1 MDRRAAIGAE
11 ARQDV
16 NTHSDRRQLV
26 TRYRAI
32 LVRCTISARLRVDPM
47 KQLVQSVRRGD
58 LRLLDVPAPQIGP
71 TEVLVATGCSLV
83 SAGTERVVRKLASA
97 NLVEKAR
104 ARPDLVRQVLRKAR
118 SDGVLPTVR
127 AVRTRLDGEMPLGYS
142 AAGTVLEVGE
152 AVVGIRP
159 GDRVATGGAGHA
171 EVQAVAGLL
180 ATRLPEGVSDADAAF
195 ATIGA
200 IALHG
205 FRLAE
210 AGPGSRIAV
219 IGLGLVGQLTGR
231 LARAARC
238 EVVGIDVN
246 PWAVERAKG
255 ASVDLALVEEG
266 DDTTAAVT
274 GWSRGLGVDAVLV
287 TAATSSSDPI
297 RRAPDLAR
305 DRATLVLVG
314 DVGLELDRRPLY
326 EKELSLRVARSYG
339 PGRHER
345 SYEEWGIDYPA
356 GHIRWTEGRNQ
367 EAFIGLLARERIVV
381 ADLVTHRFAFEE
393 ALAAYEL
400 LESDTPSL
408 GIELVYRS
416 AVPDRVTPIRLGPRA
431 AGSNGVGLI
440 GAGAFA
446 RSVLVPALQS
456 AGLGRLVS
464 VASESGVSAVHLAE
478 RVGFEQ
484 VVSSAQAVIDDP
496 DVSVVVIATPHESHA
511 ALAAAALRARK
522 HVLCEKPLALSEVE
536 LDDVEEAWRSS
547 GCHLWVDFNRRY
559 SPAVIEARRHLTTVA
574 SPVVITYRVKAGPI
588 DPTHWS
594 ADRRQGGRL
603 LGEVCHF
610 VDTCGA
616 LAGAPSVEVLA
627 VASPAGE
634 AQAGSDL
641 ALALRFGNGSLAT
654 ITYASGGH
662 RSTAKERVEIIGA
675 GHTLVI
681 DDFRSLTID
690 GDRAWSGS
698 QDKGHTAL
706 VAAFSRALESGTV
719 SRTTEQTLASS
730 RATLAA
736 LGSVL
741 HGRAATVEHGTP

>member
-1 MDRRAAIGAE
+1 
-11 ARQDV
+11 
-16 NTHSDRRQLV
+16 
-26 TRYRAI
+26 
-32 LVRCTISARLRVDPM
+32 M
-47 KQLVQSVRRGD
+47 KQVVQSVRSGN
-58 LRLLDVPAPQIGP
+58 LRLVEVPAPQIGP
-71 TEVLVATGCSLV
+71 SEVLVATGCSLV
-83 SAGTERVVRKLASA
+83 SAGTERAVRKLASA

-118 SDGVLPTVR
+118 ADGVLPTAR
-127 AVRTRLDGEMPLGYS
+127 AVRTRLDDEMPLGYS

-152 AVVGIRP
+152 AVAGIRP

-171 EVQAVAGLL
+171 SVQAVAGLL

-195 ATIGA
+195 ATVGA

-210 AGPGSRIAV
+210 VGPGSRIAV
-219 IGLGLVGQLTGR
+219 IGLGLVGQLAGR
-231 LARAARC
+231 LARAAGC

-246 PWAVERAKG
+246 PWAVEHAEG
-255 ASVDLALVEEG
+255 ASVDLALLEAG
-266 DDTTAAVT
+266 DDTTAAVAAWT
-274 GWSRGLGVDAVLV
+274 RGLGVDAVLV
-287 TAATSSSDPI
+287 TAATRLSDPM

-326 EKELSLRVARSYG
+326 EKELSLKVARSYG
-339 PGRHER
+339 PGRYER

-356 GHIRWTEGRNQ
+356 GQVRWTEGRNQ
-367 EAFIGLLARERIVV
+367 EAFIGLLARGRVAV
-381 ADLVTHRFAFEE
+381 ADLVTHRFPFED

-408 GIELVYRS
+408 GIELVYPS
-416 AVPDRVTPIRLGPRA
+416 VTPDRVTPIRLAPQA
-431 AGSNGVGLI
+431 TASNGVGLI

-446 RSVLVPALQS
+446 RGVLVPALQS
-456 AGLGRLVS
+456 AGLGRMVS
-464 VASESGVSAVHLAE
+464 VASASGLSAVRLAE

-484 VVSSAQAVIDDP
+484 VAPSAQAIIDDP
-496 DVSVVVIATPHESHA
+496 DVSVVVIVTPHDSHA
-511 ALAAAALRARK
+511 TLAAAALRAGK

-547 GCHLWVDFNRRY
+547 GCRLWVDFNRRY
-559 SPAVIEARRHLTTVA
+559 APAVIEARRHLSRAGT
-574 SPVVITYRVKAGPI
+574 PVVITYRVNAGPI
-588 DPTHWS
+588 APTHWY

-610 VDTCGA
+610 VDTCTA
-616 LAGAPSVEVLA
+616 LAGAPPAEVVA
-627 VASPAGE
+627 VAGPAGE
-634 AQAGSDL
+634 AQGGNDL
-641 ALALRFGNGSLAT
+641 ALALRFDDGSLAT

-662 RSTAKERVEIIGA
+662 GSTAKERIEILGG

-681 DDFRSLTID
+681 DDFRSLTVD
-690 GDRAWSGS
+690 GAGAWSGS

-706 VAAFSRALESGTV
+706 VSAFARAVNQGQSDTV
-719 SRTTEQTLASS
+719 TELSLASS
-730 RATLAA
+730 RAALAA
-736 LGSVL
+736 LASVL
-741 HGRAATVEHGTP
+741 DGRTADVQVRTP